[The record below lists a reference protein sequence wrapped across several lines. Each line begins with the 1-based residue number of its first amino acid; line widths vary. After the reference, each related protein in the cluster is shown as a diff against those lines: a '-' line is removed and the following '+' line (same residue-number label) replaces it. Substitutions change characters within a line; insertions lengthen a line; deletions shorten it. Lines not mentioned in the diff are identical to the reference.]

1 MILTRKR
8 SGKIKGRLAYNGKAT
23 RDWISKEDKASPTV
37 LNESIM
43 LTTAIDAQ
51 ENRDVASY
59 DVPNAF
65 IQTLLPVKSSGER
78 VIMKVRGKLVKWL
91 VDINRSAYKSLV
103 VIEKGTEVLYLNI
116 LRAIYGMLEAS
127 ILWYRKLRSDL
138 ESIGFKFNT
147 YDPCVANRTISKK

>member
-1 MILTRKR
+1 MLKKGLNVFPEGGSPSAKEELAQMHARTCFKVIVINELTHLGRKRAQEGLMTLSRKR
-8 SGKIKGRLAYNGKAT
+8 SRNIKGRLAYNGKVT

-78 VIMKVRGKLVKWL
+78 VIMR
-91 VDINRSAYKSLV
+91 R
-103 VIEKGTEVLYLNI
+103 
-116 LRAIYGMLEAS
+116 
-127 ILWYRKLRSDL
+127 
-138 ESIGFKFNT
+138 
-147 YDPCVANRTISKK
+147 